1 MSSVA
6 GRDLGHIETVRAL
19 AALSVAVFHF
29 SHYTNGT
36 NFLINSDDARNITIH
51 GAQGV
56 ELFYIVSGFIIPFA
70 LHRAGY
76 AITDY
81 FRYLGKRLSRLYP
94 PYLITILA
102 IISMNFIL
110 CKFIWHID
118 FDIHFKQVIVNV
130 FFLADLFPEWGW
142 INPVFATLEVEIQFY
157 LLIGILFPFMMKNN
171 GFYLLISAALLLLG
185 MLTRDTDT
193 ALVNMPYFLTGFNVF
208 YLMQNGNKWISG
220 LIQLSILFC
229 LYRYFQWPD
238 LFVSILGFVLILW
251 LPRKLTLF
259 KTTGKISYS
268 YYLIHG
274 LLGGWFLYFTS
285 SLPSWSNY
293 PWLYFLLALAISWVG
308 AFILYQLIEKP
319 CLRWSASIQ
328 YKRNET
334 KK

>member
-1 MSSVA
+1 MPSVT

-19 AALSVAVFHF
+19 AALSVAIFHF
-29 SHYTNGT
+29 SYSSYGSI
-36 NFLINSDDARNITIH
+36 FLINSDTVKSITIH

-70 LHRAGY
+70 LYRSGY
-76 AITDY
+76 VITDY

-94 PYLITILA
+94 PYLMTIIA
-102 IISMNFIL
+102 IIGLNFIL
-110 CKFIWHID
+110 CRFVWHID
-118 FDIHFKQVIVNV
+118 FDIHFKQVFVNV

-142 INPVFATLEVEIQFY
+142 INPIFATLEVEIQFY

-171 GFYLLISAALLLLG
+171 VTYLFISAALLSLG

-208 YLMQNGNKWISG
+208 YLMQKGNKWISIS
-220 LIQLSILFC
+220 IQLGILFC
-229 LYRYFQWPD
+229 LFQYFQWPD
-238 LFVSILGFVLILW
+238 FFVTILGFVLILW
-251 LPRKLTLF
+251 LPRNLKFLR
-259 KTTGKISYS
+259 TTGKISYS

-274 LLGGWFLYFTS
+274 LVGGWFLFFTS
-285 SLPSWSNY
+285 SLPSWSDY
-293 PWLYFLLALAISWVG
+293 PWIYLLLALALSWVG

-319 CLRWSASIQ
+319 CLRFSASIQ